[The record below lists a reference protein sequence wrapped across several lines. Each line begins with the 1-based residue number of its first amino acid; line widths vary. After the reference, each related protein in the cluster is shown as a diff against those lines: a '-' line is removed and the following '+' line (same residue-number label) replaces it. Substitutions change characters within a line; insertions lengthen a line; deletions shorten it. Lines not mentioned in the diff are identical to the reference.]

1 MSDILKLQNGSD
13 IRGVAIES
21 EGEKVNLTDEIT
33 YKIARSFARYIKNKY
48 PNKEKYISTVG
59 TDSRITGPAL
69 KKAVIN
75 GLVDEGLFVYDT
87 ALTSTPAIFMSTI
100 FNNINADCGIM
111 ITASHLPYNRN
122 GMKFFSKEGGL
133 DKNDIKNILIN
144 AEKDFSVNIRGEVR
158 PIALTEIYSNHLINL
173 IKNKTGSEKPFLN
186 KRIIVDAGNGSGG
199 FFVNILKELGAD
211 TSGSVYLQPDGY
223 FPNHIPNP
231 ENTKVMEEFST
242 QVLNVKA
249 DLGIIF
255 DTDVDRAAFVD
266 KTGKAI
272 AKNALVALMSY
283 IVSKENKNSI
293 IVTDSVT
300 SNSLTEYI
308 QNLGC
313 AHHRFKRGYKNVIDE
328 AIKLNSEG
336 KYAPL
341 AIETSGHCALLD
353 NYFLDDGAYMA
364 VKILILFAEMSKE
377 NKNISDAIKTLK
389 EPVESVEIRIGILQD
404 NFKQYGEEV
413 LSAFK
418 QYVQNKEGWKL
429 DTPSYE
435 GIRIKA
441 DENNCDGWA
450 LMRLSLHDPKIVI
463 NIESDIQG
471 GVEIIKQN
479 IYKSIEKFEKLKY

>member
-13 IRGVAIES
+13 IRGVAMENN
-21 EGEKVNLTDEIT
+21 GEKVNLTNEIA
-33 YKIARSFARYIKNKY
+33 YKIARSFGRYIKNKY
-48 PNKEKYISTVG
+48 PNENKYTSTVG
-59 TDSRITGPAL
+59 TDSRLTGPAI
-69 KKAVIN
+69 KQAVIN
-75 GLVDEGLFVYDT
+75 ALIDEGFLVYDA
-87 ALTSTPAIFMSTI
+87 ALTSTPAIFMSTLFEEI
-100 FNNINADCGIM
+100 KSDCGIM

-133 DKNDIKNILIN
+133 DKFDIKNILFD
-144 AEKDFSVNIRGEVR
+144 AESNSTENKSGLAQML
-158 PIALTEIYSNHLINL
+158 PLTDIYSKHLINL
-173 IKNKTGSEKPFLN
+173 IRNKTCSEKPFLN

-199 FFVNILKELGAD
+199 FFINILNELGAD
-211 TSGSVYLQPDGY
+211 TTGSIYLEPDGY

-231 ENTKVMEEFST
+231 ENTQVMEGFSK
-242 QVLNVKA
+242 QVLNADA

-272 AKNALVALMSY
+272 AKNALVALMSF

-300 SNSLTEYI
+300 SNSLTEFI
-308 QNLGC
+308 NNLGC
-313 AHHRFKRGYKNVIDE
+313 VHHRFKRGYKNVIDE
-328 AIKLNSEG
+328 AVRLNSEG

-341 AIETSGHCALLD
+341 AIETSGHCALAE

-377 NKNISDAIKTLK
+377 GMNISDAIKTLK
-389 EPVESVEIRIGILQD
+389 EPVESAEIRIDIMQD
-404 NFKQYGEEV
+404 DCKQYGENV

-418 QYVQNKEGWKL
+418 EYVNNKKGWEI
-429 DTPSYE
+429 DVPSYE

-441 DENNCDGWA
+441 DTNNGDGWA

-463 NIESDIQG
+463 NIESDNSG
-471 GVEIIKQN
+471 GVEYIKQN
-479 IYKSIEKFEKLKY
+479 IFNAIKEFDKLEY

>member
-13 IRGVAIES
+13 IRGVAMQS
-21 EGEKVNLTDEIT
+21 EDEKVNLTDEIA
-33 YKIARSFARYIKNKY
+33 YKIACSFARYIKDKY
-48 PNKEKYISTVG
+48 PNKEKYTSTVG
-59 TDSRITGPAL
+59 TDSRITGPAI

-75 GLVDEGLFVYDT
+75 GLVDEGFFVYDAT
-87 ALTSTPAIFMSTI
+87 LTSTPAIFMSTI
-100 FNNINADCGIM
+100 FNDIKADCGIM

-133 DKNDIKNILIN
+133 DKNDIKKILLDT
-144 AEKDFSVNIRGEVR
+144 EKDSFVYKRGYVR
-158 PIALTEIYSNHLINL
+158 SIDLTQIYSNHLINL
-173 IKNKTGSEKPFLN
+173 IRDKTGSDKPFLN

-199 FFVNILKELGAD
+199 FFVNILNELGAD
-211 TSGSVYLQPDGY
+211 TLGSVYLNPDGY

-231 ENTKVMEEFST
+231 ENTQVMEEFSK

-266 KTGKAI
+266 RTGKTI

-283 IVSKENKNSI
+283 IVSKENKGSI

-313 AHHRFKRGYKNVIDE
+313 IHHRFKRGYKNVIDE
-328 AIKLNSEG
+328 AINLNSEG

-341 AIETSGHCALLD
+341 AIETSGHCALLE

-377 NKNISDAIKTLK
+377 GFNISDAIKTLK
-389 EPVESVEIRIGILQD
+389 EPAELIEIRIDILQYD
-404 NFKQYGEEV
+404 FKQYGEEV
-413 LSAFK
+413 LSVFK
-418 QYVQNKEGWKL
+418 EYVQNKEGWKL

-441 DENNCDGWA
+441 DESSGDGWA

-463 NIESDIQG
+463 NIESDIPG
-471 GVEIIKQN
+471 GAEIIKQN
-479 IYKSIEKFEKLKY
+479 IFKSIEKFEKLKY

>member
-1 MSDILKLQNGSD
+1 MSVILKLQNGSD
-13 IRGVAIES
+13 IRGVAMQS
-21 EGEKVNLTDEIT
+21 DSEKVNLTEQIA
-33 YKIARSFARYIKNKY
+33 YKIARSFARYIKDKY
-48 PNKEKYISTVG
+48 PGKEKCTSTVG
-59 TDSRITGPAL
+59 TDSRITGPAI

-75 GLVDEGLFVYDT
+75 GLVDEGFFVYD
-87 ALTSTPAIFMSTI
+87 ADLTSTPAIFMSTI
-100 FNNINADCGIM
+100 FNETKADCGIM

-133 DKNDIKNILIN
+133 DKNDIKNILVSSDI
-144 AEKDFSVNIRGEVR
+144 EFSGNQRGEIR
-158 PIALTEIYSNHLINL
+158 NIALTEIYSSHLINL
-173 IKNKTGSEKPFLN
+173 IRDKTGSEKPFLN

-199 FFVNILKELGAD
+199 FFVNILNELGAD
-211 TSGSVYLQPDGY
+211 TKGSVYIDPDGY

-231 ENTKVMEEFST
+231 ENIQVMEEFSK

-283 IVSKENKNSI
+283 IVSKEKKGSI

-313 AHHRFKRGYKNVIDE
+313 IHHRFKRGYKNVIDE

-341 AIETSGHCALLD
+341 AIETSGHCALLE
-353 NYFLDDGAYMA
+353 NHFLDDGAYMA
-364 VKILILFAEMSKE
+364 IKILILFAEMSKE
-377 NKNISDAIKTLK
+377 GFNISDAIKTLR
-389 EPVESVEIRIGILQD
+389 EPAESIEIRIDILQD
-404 NFKQYGEEV
+404 DFKQYGEEI
-413 LSAFK
+413 LSVFK
-418 QYVQNKEGWKL
+418 EYVQNKEGWKL

-441 DENNCDGWA
+441 DEKTGDGWA

-463 NIESDIQG
+463 NIESDVSG